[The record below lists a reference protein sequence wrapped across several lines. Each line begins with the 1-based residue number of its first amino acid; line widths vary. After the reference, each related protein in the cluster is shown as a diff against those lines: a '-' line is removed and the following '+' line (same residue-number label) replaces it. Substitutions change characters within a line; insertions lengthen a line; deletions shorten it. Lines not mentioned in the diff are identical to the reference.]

1 MAYYASPNNGSN
13 GSSAL
18 LEAMSNGS
26 GTATGGGSVD
36 GEAGDGWIWDDAT
49 WILCASFIIF
59 TMQTGRSWVEITEV
73 KCTFDTVG
81 SLNFAFDLFMFWRLR
96 LLTEAAPTSS
106 TFNLPYSPHLC
117 QIGGEMSM
125 LHIVSVLYF
134 SVTLNISC

>member
-1 MAYYASPNNGSN
+1 MAYYASPIDGSN

-18 LEAMSNGS
+18 LLAKSNGS

-36 GEAGDGWIWDDAT
+36 GEAAGDGWIWDDAT

-81 SLNFAFDLFMFWRLR
+81 ILNLICLCFGDSAF
-96 LLTEAAPTSS
+96 
-106 TFNLPYSPHLC
+106 
-117 QIGGEMSM
+117 
-125 LHIVSVLYF
+125 
-134 SVTLNISC
+134 